1 VTLRDGDRRPR
12 TRSTNPPVASTAAT
26 TAQLAPAMSPCCR
39 RNEKGRPLE
48 RGTPAGAAHWLDEAT
63 VEPGSDVRS
72 RAHTTDEERAQAGP
86 RTTAH
91 AVTAPGEQPCRPS
104 SGGGARGLV
113 GDREDSRH
121 RGRPRRRGPC
131 RQGGEDDPLDGP
143 QEVEAATGELDLGL
157 GGGERRGSEER
168 GQSPSRQG
176 GGEEGAI
183 STDESQ
189 GGGGETRKTN
199 IFWRQRT
206 TLLWCGKGEGDKRR
220 GKDEGGRGRGG
231 ALATAAAADG
241 DGGNDPGAMARG
253 SSGGAAGASSHPR
266 EESDT
271 SVRYVSNMCTVRL
284 QLDLSCNLVG

>member
-1 VTLRDGDRRPR
+1 
-12 TRSTNPPVASTAAT
+12 
-26 TAQLAPAMSPCCR
+26 MSPCCR
-39 RNEKGRPLE
+39 SNEKGRPLE

-72 RAHTTDEERAQAGP
+72 RAHATDEERAQAGP

-91 AVTAPGEQPCRPS
+91 AVTAPGEQLCRPS

-131 RQGGEDDPLDGP
+131 RQGGEEDPLDGP

-189 GGGGETRKTN
+189 GGGGGETRKTN

-220 GKDEGGRGRGG
+220 GKEEGGRGRGG